1 MFHRKTMVYM
11 SGGLY
16 LWVLLRLGKPWGLHP
31 QVALAPS
38 RGPHPTKL
46 AIL

>member
-1 MFHRKTMVYM
+1 MP
-11 SGGLY
+11 GGS
-16 LWVLLRLGKPWGLHP
+16 VLVDSPKVGWGNTLGLPPHP

>member
-1 MFHRKTMVYM
+1 MVYM
-11 SGGLY
+11 PGGT
-16 LWVLLRLGKPWGLHP
+16 VLVGSPKVGWGTPWGSHP